1 MRWPVFLWL
10 AGAAIANAALHS
22 DIEFA
27 NVDGV
32 SLQMDAWV
40 PDGDGPFP
48 TAILVHGGG
57 WNHGDKQ
64 TTFYPI
70 FPPMT
75 KAGFVWFTVNYRLVP
90 KYTYPVEVDDVVL
103 AIRYIEAHAKQFKV
117 DLNRIAISGESAGG
131 HIVALIAAPYADDL
145 RVKAVVPF
153 YPPADFVSLVEG
165 PHRMERA
172 VGPVMKF
179 VGATE
184 LNDEARKLLAA
195 ASPVTYIHKGM
206 PPYLIIAGTGDDLVG
221 FRQSQLLCDRMRD
234 AGNSC
239 EIYALQGAPHW
250 LVNWENHPEWQGYK
264 QKVVDWL
271 REKLK

>member
-1 MRWPVFLWL
+1 MTRLIPLLLLAAAPAL
-10 AGAAIANAALHS
+10 AGLRS

-32 SLQMDAWV
+32 SLTMDASV
-40 PDGDGPFP
+40 PDGPGPFP

-64 TTFYPI
+64 NTFYPM
-70 FPPMT
+70 FPPLT
-75 KAGFVWFTVNYRLVP
+75 QAGFVWFTVNYRLVP
-90 KYTYPVEVDDVVL
+90 KYLYPVEVDDVVL
-103 AIRYIEAHAKQFKV
+103 AIRYIEAHARDFKV
-117 DLNRIAISGESAGG
+117 DLNRVAISGESAGG
-131 HIVALIAAPYADDL
+131 HIVAMIGARYADEL

-153 YPPADFVSLVEG
+153 YPPADFVSLVDG

-179 VGATE
+179 VGATAM
-184 LNDEARKLLAA
+184 NDDARKRLAE

-221 FRQSQLLCDRMRD
+221 FRQSQLLCDKMKET
-234 AGNSC
+234 GNSC
-239 EIYALQGAPHW
+239 EIYPLEGAPHW

-271 REKLK
+271 KEKLK